1 MFLPKP
7 HPHPLLLLLIGLL
20 CLWVVLTPPTTFA
33 QEDSDL
39 TDPTT
44 TEPECSGLYF
54 PITSNETPSDGA
66 QPERLIAPPLPE
78 NPTQLDCGAY
88 QFAQICMAC
97 HGDQGQGLTEEWRAA
112 WGTEE
117 MDCWQSGCHAKN
129 HPPEGFEFPTY
140 APQLIGNGAL
150 GRFETAAD
158 LHNYISTKMPW
169 HAPGTLDEKTYWQ
182 LVTFLATR
190 NGVEVTEYL
199 TPENAPRVRLRP
211 LPPPQPVDSITATA
225 PDETPIFPFAVF
237 YVALT
242 TVLTAGVALGVYSI
256 RR

>member
-1 MFLPKP
+1 MFTLFPSP
-7 HPHPLLLLLIGLL
+7 TRRWLFLVACLCIGLTL
-20 CLWVVLTPPTTFA
+20 MAPTAYA
-33 QEDSDL
+33 QTGEESDA
-39 TDPTT
+39 PA

-54 PITSNETPSDGA
+54 PITSTETPADGA
-66 QPERLIAPPLPE
+66 QLERLIAPELPE

-97 HGDQGQGLTEEWRAA
+97 HGDKGQGLTEEWRAA

-140 APQLIGNGAL
+140 APPVIGEGAL
-150 GRFETAAD
+150 GRFTTAAD
-158 LHNYISTKMPW
+158 LHNFISTKMPW
-169 HAPGTLDEKTYWQ
+169 HAPGTLDDKTYWQ

-190 NGVEVTEYL
+190 NGAEVPGYL
-199 TPENAPRVRLRP
+199 TAENAPSVRLRP
-211 LPPPQPVDSITATA
+211 LPPPQPVASITESA
-225 PDETPIFPFAVF
+225 PDETPIFPIAVF
-237 YVALT
+237 YSALIA
-242 TVLTAGVALGVYSI
+242 VLLVGVGAGIYAV